1 MQISAEKKL
10 DLGKRG
16 ICERKKL
23 IQIKIRGEQ
32 INFVSAKKE
41 KKIYF
46 HKNNN
51 KNSFFHY
58 QKKKNFGL
66 LNILMIPF

>member
-32 INFVSAKKE
+32 IFFVFSKKR
-41 KKIYF
+41 KRKYTFIRTT
-46 HKNNN
+46 
-51 KNSFFHY
+51 KNSFIII
-58 QKKKNFGL
+58 KKKSFWAT
-66 LNILMIPF
+66 